1 MVTWPLSNKT
11 QPHQHWDLG
20 TQQKNCLRM
29 GTSMSFM
36 PCHTYNLLSSS
47 KHHSLWSQSPAPGSG
62 STQLHTLGSDHWGET
77 GRACRAETH
86 KMRMVKQ
93 KKLRQ
98 GYAVDKGFRKK
109 NINMGNYKVLGGHK
123 GRWKVETQQQCSRR
137 ALPHLTAHCLASK
150 DSSGVLSGTLCILML
165 SLVAH

>member
-1 MVTWPLSNKT
+1 
-11 QPHQHWDLG
+11 
-20 TQQKNCLRM
+20 
-29 GTSMSFM
+29 
-36 PCHTYNLLSSS
+36 
-47 KHHSLWSQSPAPGSG
+47 
-62 STQLHTLGSDHWGET
+62 
-77 GRACRAETH
+77 
-86 KMRMVKQ
+86 MRMVKQ

-137 ALPHLTAHCLASK
+137 ALPHLMAHCLASK